1 MKRYKKYIYIVI
13 FSICSISLF
22 SANIGRGIFDFE
34 QSDYADIS
42 VYQDTVT
49 PPLESPKF
57 PVKKTQI
64 ITYED
69 IDKTTPIDLKDPGNM
84 NTYVEYDEKTN
95 QYVFR
100 TKFGEQEIV
109 SPFVMTR
116 DEYSDYLLQKS
127 MNKYF
132 RRRNAIGVQ
141 IPRSER
147 KDDFALKN
155 VQVNTGSLDRIFGPG
170 GVQLKI
176 NGYAE
181 AGLSLKNTKT
191 DNPTLSE
198 KNRNRTVF
206 DFDQDIQMNVS
217 ASVGEKIDFG
227 LNYDTKAAFDFDS
240 KRIKLGYEGDEDEII
255 KKIEAG
261 NVSMSTTNSLI
272 NGGSALFGIN
282 TELQFGKLRI
292 NTIVAQ
298 QEAESRTLN
307 TQGSVQNTE
316 YEFKADEYDE
326 NRHFF
331 LTHYFRDNYDV
342 AMSQL
347 PTVISS
353 INITRME
360 VWVTNKRGN
369 YDQSRNLV
377 AFADLGEH
385 TLKNQSGV
393 WTVPGGS
400 LDIPYNNANDLYSKV
415 TTTYSNVR
423 DISKVTSTFSAIIES
438 GQDYEK
444 LESARLLSSTEY
456 VYNQQLGY
464 ISLSSS
470 LQSDEVLAVA
480 FEYQYKGQT
489 YQVGEFAADI
499 VDNYNASNP
508 KSGALFLKLLK
519 PVSLSPHSHS
529 WDLMM
534 KNVYSL
540 GANNIQKEGFK
551 LQIAYQSDT
560 IGTYLTYLTEGNIKN
575 KFLLNVMN
583 LDRLDGRNNVVK
595 NTTREG
601 DGVFDF
607 IEGLTI
613 RSENGRVYFPVIEP
627 FGSHLATQ
635 IGNDTIAKKYIYQ
648 ELYNSTK
655 TVAQQTAEKNKFKIY
670 GSYRGNS
677 ASSGAEISLNATNVP
692 QGSVR
697 VTAGGVT
704 LTEGTDYI
712 VDYMAGTVTIIN
724 QSILESSTPVQ
735 VSLEDRT
742 FSMQRK
748 TLLGLNL
755 SYDISKDFTVGGT
768 IMHLYEKPL
777 TTKTTIGDESV
788 KNTLWGLNLSYRTQS
803 EWLTNMIDKIP
814 FVEATQPSQ
823 ISFTGEFAQLIAG
836 HYEDKNSGKYSYLDD
851 FETSESRIDLKSPY
865 GWTLASTPSI
875 FSESKYSNDVR
886 YGQNRAMLSWFMVD
900 RIFTR
905 RGSSLTPGH
914 ITNNDKSNHYVR
926 EINIRELYPNRDLSF
941 DDSGVISA
949 LNLSFYPNERG
960 PYNLIADSILDNSDG
975 KFMFPKTKWAGIT
988 RKMDVRD
995 FEASNIEYIEFWLMD
1010 PFIYNDTISNPLE
1023 KNKGGSL
1030 YINLG
1035 EVSEDILKDGRKFYE
1050 NGLPINDDPSAIDY
1064 TVWGKVPKRQS
1075 TVYAFN
1081 NESGASGR
1089 AKQDVGLNGLSTEEE
1104 LDYPAYRDY
1113 VSAYEGKL
1121 STDALVEQRN
1131 NPFSPLKDPAGDNY
1145 HFYRGSYYDEHKT
1158 SILDR
1163 YKYFNGTEG
1172 NSPTAD
1178 GAGENFSNA
1187 SRTVPD
1193 VEDIDQDNTMNETES
1208 YFEYKIELK
1217 PDKMNV
1223 GENFITEARPVKVTL
1238 PNGEQ
1243 PTITW
1248 YQFKVPV
1255 RKPTNRQG
1263 NIRDFKSIR
1272 FMRMF
1277 LTDFEKTTF
1286 LRFGTLQL
1294 VRGDW
1299 RIYDNTLNADNNPP
1313 GNGSVE
1319 VTRVNIEEDGRKKP
1333 VNYVLPPG
1341 LDRSQEANQTQ
1352 LLRDNEQ
1359 SLSMKIED
1367 LDPKDARAVYK
1378 NTNYD
1383 LRRYK
1388 RLQLFTHVEELIN
1401 GQTLDDG
1408 DFSVF
1413 IRLGS
1418 DYKNNYYEYEIP
1430 MVVTPAGDY
1439 SSHNDADRSIVWPS
1453 TNMFD
1458 MSLELLK
1465 NVKLHRNADKRKA
1478 NSTVSFTSL
1487 YSEYDPDNQNNRV
1500 SVIGNP
1506 SLANVYVIMIGI
1518 RNNSRTKKSGEVW
1531 INELRLTDFEDKGGW
1546 AAQGNLNIALSDIG
1560 TINVSGRK
1568 ETAGFGALD
1577 QSLLERRSD
1586 DYTLYNIALN
1596 MDLGRF
1602 IPEKVKASV
1611 PFYYSYSNQKITPEY
1626 DPFDTDIKLDE
1637 SLKLVNTKAEKDSI
1651 KSLAEE
1657 SIVNKSIS
1665 FTNVKFNHRSKTP
1678 MPYDP
1683 ANISLSYSY
1692 NETETRNPTT
1702 VYDIVKDYK
1711 ASLNYSY
1718 SPMVK
1723 TWEPF
1728 KDLKSNSG
1736 STKYL
1741 KSLGF
1746 NYLPNNIAFNTT
1758 MTRYYTET
1766 MTRDI
1771 ESYYIGGSNN
1781 SEFLSWSQAFYWDRD
1796 FSLNWDLTRNLKL
1809 SLQTG
1814 TRAEIEEP
1822 YLQVNKKRNR
1832 ADYEKWKDSVWQS
1845 IKNWGDPLEYKQ
1857 IAKVTYQ
1864 LPTRSIPA
1872 LDWITSSASYTS
1884 GYQWQRGASVGIDS
1898 LEVGNTI
1905 NNNITLETTN
1915 RFDLT
1920 SLYRK
1925 SSFLRRVNERFDSR
1939 RNRSRNQPQNRQRQ
1953 QAQQRKKR
1961 FTQEIVLQK
1970 DSTYRLAH
1978 NLDTKKLD
1986 IVAKS
1991 GGKTYKL
1998 KYKKLDNNTILIT
2011 NKDSAVVQLSIVEK
2025 SKDDGSKFWTDVAE
2039 YTARGLMSV
2048 RNVTFNYSTRD
2059 ETSISGF
2066 KPKVGDMFGQKKSS
2080 DYGMVPGLGFAFGF
2094 DGGEDYVEK
2103 SMSRDW
2109 LLTNSVN
2116 TTPAIYNQSSK
2127 LDLKAEVEPFKGF
2140 KIEFIGSREKN
2151 SRTEIQYMYDDS
2163 PKLYGGSFSITT
2175 IAISSAFD
2183 SGNAKNE
2190 YKSKAFQKFLDNR
2203 QKIKNRLEAKYSKTH
2218 YPNAGFIGS
2227 DNTTIIGDPYSPT
2240 IGDVN
2245 VNSSDV
2251 LVPAFLAAYTGQNA
2265 NSISLTAF
2273 PSLLSMLPN
2282 WSITYDGLIDIPLI
2296 KRHFKSVRLGHK
2308 YSCFYQVGSY
2318 SSFST
2323 WVESDQDGLGFIRD
2337 VLSGKP
2343 TPSSP
2348 YNITSVGL
2356 TEYFDPLFSLDGV
2369 MNNSMTFT
2377 ARYNRARVLNLNISS
2392 YQIIESLQN
2401 EWVVGLG
2408 YRINDFNRIVGLS
2421 AKSSKDI
2428 NNDLNLKAD
2437 LSHQT
2442 NQALIRK
2449 IEENYTQATSGTTVI
2464 TLKLSAD
2471 YTMTRALTLRAFFDR
2486 ILNKPLIT
2494 SVGYPTTNSNFG
2506 ISLKFTLLQ

>member
-1 MKRYKKYIYIVI
+1 MKKHIKYLSITI
-13 FSICSISLF
+13 FSICSISLY
-22 SANIGRGIFDFE
+22 STNIGRRMLNIVIGEKIDLTV
-34 QSDYADIS
+34 S
-42 VYQDTVT
+42 QDTII
-49 PPLESPKF
+49 PQQEQPKF
-57 PVKKTQI
+57 PVKKSQI

-69 IDKTTPIDLKDPGNM
+69 INQSTPIDLKDPQNM
-84 NTYVEYDEKTN
+84 NTYIEYDEKTN

-109 SPFVMTR
+109 SPYVMTR
-116 DEYSDYLLQKS
+116 EEYSNYLLRQS

-132 RRRNAIGVQ
+132 RRRNAIGIQ

-147 KDDFALKN
+147 KDNFFLKN

-170 GVQLKI
+170 GVKLNI

-206 DFDQDIQMNVS
+206 DFNQDIQMNVS
-217 ASVGEKIDFG
+217 ASVGEKINFG

-282 TELQFGKLRI
+282 TEMQFGKLHV
-292 NTIVAQ
+292 NTIIAQ

-307 TQGSVQNTE
+307 TQGSVQNID
-316 YEFKADEYDE
+316 YQFKADEYDE

-331 LTHYFRDNYDV
+331 LAHYFRDNYDN
-342 AMSQL
+342 ALSQL
-347 PTVISS
+347 PTIISS
-353 INITRME
+353 VSITRME

-369 YDQSRNLV
+369 NDQSRNIV

-385 TLKNQSGV
+385 RIIKNTRWAATG
-393 WTVPGGS
+393 T
-400 LDIPYNNANDLYSKV
+400 LDIPYNNANDLYKHL
-415 TTTYSNVR
+415 TTDYSAIR
-423 DISKVTSTFSAIIES
+423 DKSNVTSTFNGILES

-444 LESARLLSSTEY
+444 LEGARLLSASEY
-456 VYNQQLGY
+456 SYNQQLGY
-464 ISLSSS
+464 LSLSFT

-480 FEYQYKGQT
+480 FEYRYKGQT

-499 VDNYNASNP
+499 VDNYEPSNS

-519 PVSLSPHSHS
+519 PVSLSPQSYS

-540 GANNIQKEGFK
+540 NANNIQKEGFR

-560 IGTYLTYLTEGNIKN
+560 IGTYLNYLTEGNIKN
-575 KFLLNVMN
+575 KFLLNVMR
-583 LDRLDGRNNVVK
+583 LDRLDSRNNVVK
-595 NTTREG
+595 NATREG
-601 DGVFDF
+601 DGIFDF
-607 IEGLTI
+607 IEGVTI
-613 RSENGRVYFPVIEP
+613 RTENGRIYFPVVEP
-627 FGSHLATQ
+627 FGSYLAKE
-635 IGNDTIAKKYIYQ
+635 IGDNNIANRYVYQ
-648 ELYNSTK
+648 ELYDLTK
-655 TVAQQTAEKNKFKIY
+655 TAAQQTAEKNKFKIY

-677 ASSGAEISLNATNVP
+677 SSSGAEINLNATNVP

-697 VTAGGVT
+697 VTAGGVN

-724 QSILESSTPVQ
+724 QSLLESSTPVQ

-742 FSMQRK
+742 FNMQRK

-777 TTKTTIGDESV
+777 TTKTAIGEESV
-788 KNTLWGLNLSYRTQS
+788 KNTLWGLNLSFRTQS
-803 EWLTNMIDKIP
+803 EWLTNMIDKLP

-836 HYEDKNSGKYSYLDD
+836 HYEDRNTGKYSYLDD
-851 FETSESRIDLKSPY
+851 FESSESRIDLKSPY
-865 GWTLASTPSI
+865 AWTLSSVPSY
-875 FSESKYSNDVR
+875 FSESKAIGDSILES
-886 YGQNRAMLSWFMVD
+886 GKNRALLSWFMID
-900 RIFTR
+900 RLFTR
-905 RGSSLTPGH
+905 KGSSLTPRH
-914 ITNNDKSNHYVR
+914 ITNDDKSNHYVR
-926 EINIRELYPNRDLSF
+926 EIRVTELYPYRDLAF
-941 DDSGVISA
+941 DDAGVISA

-960 PYNLIADSILDNSDG
+960 PYNLDAKNINSEG
-975 KFMFPKTKWAGIT
+975 KLNKPQTRWGGIT

-995 FEASNIEYIEFWLMD
+995 FESSNIEYIEFWLMD
-1010 PFIYNDTISNPLE
+1010 PFIYNDTLPPSLQ
-1023 KNKGGSL
+1023 NKGGEL

-1035 EVSEDILKDGRKFYE
+1035 EISEDILKDGKKFYE
-1050 NGLPINDDPSAIDY
+1050 NGLPINNDDSAIEF
-1064 TVWGKVPKRQS
+1064 TKWGKVPKRQS
-1075 TVYAFN
+1075 LVYAFD
-1081 NESGASGR
+1081 NEAGASGR
-1089 AKQDVGLNGLSTEEE
+1089 KKQDVGLNGLSTEEE
-1104 LDYPAYRDY
+1104 KVYPTYKNYLENYRNN
-1113 VSAYEGKL
+1113 L
-1121 STDALVEQRN
+1121 SPTAFNELMA
-1131 NPFSPLKDPAGDNY
+1131 NPFSPFNDPAGDNY
-1145 HFYRGSYYDEHKT
+1145 HFYRSSYYDEHRT

-1178 GAGENFSNA
+1178 SFGERYSTA

-1208 YFEYKIELK
+1208 YYQYKIDLK
-1217 PDKMNV
+1217 PAEMQV
-1223 GENFITEARPVKVTL
+1223 GKNFITEARPVDVNL
-1238 PNGEQ
+1238 PNGKKT
-1243 PTITW
+1243 TIKW

-1255 RKPTNRQG
+1255 QKPTNKVG
-1263 NIRDFKSIR
+1263 NISNFKSIR

-1277 LTDFEKTTF
+1277 LTAFEQTTF

-1299 RIYDNTLNADNNPP
+1299 RVYDKTLNTDNTPS
-1313 GNGSVE
+1313 GNGSIE
-1319 VTRVNIEEDGRKKP
+1319 ITRVNIEEDALRKP
-1333 VNYVLPPG
+1333 VSYVLPPG
-1341 LDRSQEANQTQ
+1341 LNRSQEANQAQ
-1352 LLRDNEQ
+1352 VQRDNEQ
-1359 SLSMKIED
+1359 SLSMKIID
-1367 LDPKDARAVYK
+1367 LDPKDARAIYK

-1388 RLQLFTHVEELIN
+1388 RLQLFTHLEELID
-1401 GQTLDDG
+1401 GSKLEDG
-1408 DFSVF
+1408 DFTVF

-1418 DYKNNYYEYEIP
+1418 DFKSNYYEYEIP
-1430 MVVTPAGDY
+1430 MLVTPAGDY
-1439 SSHNDADRSIVWPS
+1439 NWRNDAHRSIVWPS
-1453 TNMFD
+1453 ANLFD
-1458 MSLELLK
+1458 ISLELLK
-1465 NVKLHRNADKRKA
+1465 DIKLHRNAKKRQA
-1478 NSTVSFTSL
+1478 GSTVTYTTL
-1487 YSEYDPDNQNNRV
+1487 YSEYDPQNQNNKI

-1506 SLANVYVIMIGI
+1506 SLANVYTIMIGV

-1531 INELRLTDFEDKGGW
+1531 VNELRLTDFDEKGGW

-1560 TINVSGRK
+1560 TINLSGRK

-1577 QSLLERRSD
+1577 QSLRERRSD
-1586 DYTLYNIALN
+1586 DYRLYNIALN

-1602 IPEKVKASV
+1602 VPEKVKASI

-1626 DPFDTDIKLDE
+1626 DPFDTDVKLKE

-1657 SIVNKSIS
+1657 TVTNKSIS
-1665 FTNVKFNHRSKTP
+1665 FTNVRFNHTSKTP

-1683 ANISLSYSY
+1683 ANFSFSYSY

-1702 VYDIVKDYK
+1702 VYDIAKDYK

-1718 SPMVK
+1718 SPVVK

-1728 KDLKSNSG
+1728 KGMKKNNG
-1736 STKYL
+1736 SAKFF

-1746 NYLPNNIAFNTT
+1746 NYLPNNVSFNSL
-1758 MTRYYTET
+1758 MSRFYTET
-1766 MTRDI
+1766 LTRDI
-1771 ESYYIGGSNN
+1771 ESYYIGGANN
-1781 SEFLSWSQAFYWDRD
+1781 NEFLSWSQAFYWDRD

-1832 ADYEKWKDSVWQS
+1832 PDYEKWKDSVWQS
-1845 IKNWGDPLEYKQ
+1845 IKNWGDPLEYRQ

-1864 LPTRSIPA
+1864 LPMRNIPA
-1872 LDWITSSASYTS
+1872 LDWVNSSASYTS
-1884 GYQWQRGASVGIDS
+1884 GYQWQRGAHIGVDS
-1898 LEVGNTI
+1898 LEIGNTI
-1905 NNNITLETTN
+1905 NNNITLETIN
-1915 RFDLT
+1915 RLDLT

-1925 SSFLRRVNERFDSR
+1925 SAFLKQVNERFASR
-1939 RNRSRNQPQNRQRQ
+1939 RTRSRNQQQNRQRQ
-1953 QAQQRKKR
+1953 QAQRRKKR
-1961 FTQEIVLQK
+1961 FKQEIILQK
-1970 DSTYRLAH
+1970 DSTYKLIH

-1986 IVAKS
+1986 IIAKS

-2011 NKDSAVVQLSIVEK
+2011 NKDSAVIQLNIAERGK
-2025 SKDDGSKFWTDVAE
+2025 SESSEFWKDVAE
-2039 YTARGLMSV
+2039 YTARGLMSI
-2048 RNVTFNYSTRD
+2048 RNITFNYSTRA
-2059 ETSISGF
+2059 ETNISGF

-2094 DGGEDYVEK
+2094 DGGESYVDK
-2103 SMSRDW
+2103 SLKRDW

-2116 TTPAIYNQSSK
+2116 TTPAIYNHATK
-2127 LDLKAEVEPFKGF
+2127 LDLKAEVEPFKGL
-2140 KIEFIGSREKN
+2140 KIEFVGNREKN
-2151 SRTEIQYMYDDS
+2151 DRTEIQYMYDLS

-2175 IAISSAFD
+2175 IALSSAFD
-2183 SGNAKNE
+2183 TGNAKNG
-2190 YKSKAFQKFLDNR
+2190 YKSKAFQRFIENR
-2203 QKIKNRLEAKYSKTH
+2203 HKVRNRLERKYDKTI
-2218 YPNAGFIGS
+2218 YPNIGFIS
-2227 DNTTIIGDPYSPT
+2227 TDNIGLGNTKYKG
-2240 IGDVN
+2240 GDVDI
-2245 VNSSDV
+2245 NSSDV
-2251 LVPAFLAAYTGQNA
+2251 LVPAFLAAYTGKDA
-2265 NSISLTAF
+2265 NKISLTAF

-2282 WSITYDGLIDIPLI
+2282 WNLTYDGLIDIPFI
-2296 KRHFKSVRLGHK
+2296 KQYFKSIRLAHK

-2318 SSFST
+2318 SSYGT
-2323 WVESDQDGLGFIRD
+2323 WIESNEDGLGFIRD

-2343 TPSSP
+2343 IPSSR
-2348 YNITSVGL
+2348 YNISSVNI

-2369 MNNSMTFT
+2369 MNNNMTFT
-2377 ARYNRARVLNLNISS
+2377 TRYNTARILNLNIPS
-2392 YQIIESLQN
+2392 YQIIESQQK

-2421 AKSSKDI
+2421 VKSSNGI

-2437 LSHQT
+2437 LSYQT